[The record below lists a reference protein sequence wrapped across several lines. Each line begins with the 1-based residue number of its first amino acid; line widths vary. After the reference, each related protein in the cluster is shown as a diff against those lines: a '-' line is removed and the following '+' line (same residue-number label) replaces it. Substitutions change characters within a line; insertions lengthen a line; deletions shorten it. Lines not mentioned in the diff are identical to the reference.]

1 MPVLCHLS
9 FFLIK
14 TILSLAVLCITTSS
28 FCCPKNIPS
37 HCLRI
42 PFFRC
47 SEPVVDPFLS
57 PWQSCPLLSW
67 GWTLMDARPRRYALW
82 TGAQEL
88 PSAWTGSSMRLPPLS
103 SLSAPLSVPRYLLV
117 LRVTLEDRPCW
128 PTCLESDYLCSSKV
142 MESLLD
148 RAFSESPSLTVHWSY
163 NPGTGHVVHPG
174 EGARLYV
181 CYHLL
186 SFYVDFSC
194 FFLWRKRPW
203 GQNCSPLFLL
213 SLLKASKNVCNSSI
227 PGKQGDLNILM
238 NQSTDEG
245 CSSKGLNY
253 PEDQA
258 WVRSSGFGVFTG

>member
-67 GWTLMDARPRRYALW
+67 GWTLMEARPRRYALW

-186 SFYVDFSC
+186 SFYVDF
-194 FFLWRKRPW
+194 F
-203 GQNCSPLFLL
+203 LFLP
-213 SLLKASKNVCNSSI
+213 LKEETLGAE
-227 PGKQGDLNILM
+227 L
-238 NQSTDEG
+238 QSFI
-245 CSSKGLNY
+245 SSKPAQGL
-253 PEDQA
+253 
-258 WVRSSGFGVFTG
+258 